1 MPPPM
6 WATIRFVSSYVRP
19 VFLQCSRAMAFW
31 FRAWKTDLRG
41 HIGMP
46 VIRAVSSISST
57 TGGSAM

>member
-6 WATIRFVSSYVRP
+6 WATIRFDSSYTQPIRS
-19 VFLQCSRAMAFW
+19 QWRRAVAFW
-31 FRAWKTDLRG
+31 FRAWKTGLRG

-46 VIRAVSSISST
+46 EMRAASSISST